1 MKRWRDK
8 IGGEKRRKS
17 CCAETHH
24 FRCWCTD
31 PQQET
36 LLTPGE
42 KCGWTMPSAERECVT
57 ETTGIKGTLRVTPRV
72 HYNKHFLPCLHK
84 HAESFPC
91 KCSSRYEC
99 VEVYNSIYI
108 QSVGLCLDRYALKKT
123 QKESCALEQVKQ
135 TQRLKAVSHVCTASS
150 GYKKTKKTNV
160 NMKQDMAI

>member
-1 MKRWRDK
+1 MWRWRDK
-8 IGGEKRRKS
+8 IGGEERRKP
-17 CCAETHH
+17 CCAETHP
-24 FRCWCTD
+24 FRCWCID

-57 ETTGIKGTLRVTPRV
+57 ETTGIKGTLIVTPRV

-108 QSVGLCLDRYALKKT
+108 QSVQASVSIIMYWRRHERKQRSGRGKT
-123 QKESCALEQVKQ
+123 DPAF
-135 TQRLKAVSHVCTASS
+135 ASS
-150 GYKKTKKTNV
+150 KSCMHSFGKKNI
-160 NMKQDMAI
+160 NMIQDTDIY